1 MLLKSLNYWSL
12 PGGLDGTL
20 PVEACLETAHRHG
33 FEAVELCIGQT
44 GALGLETDEARCLA
58 ILAYAEKTGIQVAS
72 VASGLYWNYA
82 LGSELPDDRERA
94 AEALKRMIQ
103 ITSWLGARTLLTIP
117 GAVDIFFQPSGAVI
131 SYDAVWERSVEGL
144 ARVLPFAQDNGV
156 TLGIE
161 NVWNK
166 FLLSPLEMAQFV
178 DGFGS
183 PAIGAYVD
191 VANVLPYGY
200 PEQWLRIL
208 GPRVVGIHFKDFRR
222 SVGTVEGFV
231 DLLEGDVDW
240 PAVTQAIAEIG
251 YRGPVVAEMIPLYRH
266 YPEVRIANTSSAM
279 DAILGRTAA
288 SPRKNS

>member
-20 PVEACLETAHRHG
+20 PVENCLETARRHR
-33 FEAVELCIGQT
+33 FDAVELCIGET
-44 GALGLETDEARCLA
+44 GALGLETDEARCRT
-58 ILAYAEKTGIQVAS
+58 ILAYAEKNGVRVAS

-82 LGSELPDDRERA
+82 LGSEAPEDRERA
-94 AEALKRMIQ
+94 ARALERMIR

-117 GAVDIFFQPSGAVI
+117 GAVDIFFQPGGAPI
-131 SYDAVWERSVEGL
+131 AYDTVWGRSVEGL
-144 ARVLPFAQDNGV
+144 ARVLPLAQDSGV

-166 FLLSPLEMAQFV
+166 FLLSPMEMARFIDQ
-178 DGFGS
+178 FGS

-200 PEQWLRIL
+200 PEQWLRVL
-208 GPRVVGIHFKDFRR
+208 GPRVTGVHFKDFRR
-222 SVGTVEGFV
+222 AVGTVEGFV

-240 PAVTQAIAEIG
+240 PAVIQSITEIG
-251 YRGPVVAEMIPLYRH
+251 YSGPVVAEMIPLYRH
-266 YPEVRIANTSSAM
+266 YPEVRIANTSLAM
-279 DAILGRTAA
+279 DVILGRTAA
-288 SPRKNS
+288 SRQ